1 MGQPEPVNL
10 VKHDAEL
17 AGEKLVI
24 ITLRHDDASLIR
36 HDDASL
42 IFFLD
47 RNKSQ
52 GLDLSNVVVVVV
64 VVSPSSSEEEND
76 DAGGTGMTN
85 YSAHSS
91 SWIDSVRVAKNTC
104 HKIDS

>member
-1 MGQPEPVNL
+1 M

-24 ITLRHDDASLIR
+24 IILRHDDASLIR

-47 RNKSQ
+47 RNKM
-52 GLDLSNVVVVVV
+52 
-64 VVSPSSSEEEND
+64 
-76 DAGGTGMTN
+76 ARTTRTG
-85 YSAHSS
+85 
-91 SWIDSVRVAKNTC
+91 K
-104 HKIDS
+104 

>member
-1 MGQPEPVNL
+1 MAQPEPVNL

-52 GLDLSNVVVVVV
+52 GLIDTYTDGCMRSAGND
-64 VVSPSSSEEEND
+64 SSQTEN
-76 DAGGTGMTN
+76 
-85 YSAHSS
+85 SFL
-91 SWIDSVRVAKNTC
+91 
-104 HKIDS
+104 